1 MFIAALLIVGK
12 NWRKLRCPS
21 VDEWRNCNTSAQL
34 IKKKK
39 KQRKNKLT
47 KTLVKEEY
55 IIYASIYMTSWKIQN
70 YRQNEQISEWQGRLE
85 GGRGIGKAQE
95 IL

>member
-1 MFIAALLIVGK
+1 MCTHTLGPSMFIAALLIVGK

-21 VDEWRNCNTSAQL
+21 VDEWRNCNASAQL

-55 IIYASIYMTSWKIQN
+55 IIYASIYMTS
-70 YRQNEQISEWQGRLE
+70 
-85 GGRGIGKAQE
+85 
-95 IL
+95 